1 MSFTNSEILNKKH
14 VCQSVCSIF
23 SNYKSLPGFATF
35 ENSGCDAVTAITSY
49 IPETGRQ
56 PNSLGSKLTEF
67 GKVNIVNW
75 TQKRC
80 PRTRISTPLATT
92 RVSLSVFCRYFL
104 LVVSSSTTQSAQ
116 SALKLMSQTIPQTSS
131 ACATNLLTSQKI
143 IPNDSRNVSSFGKT
157 AIVRLISFPDH
168 PGSRWTVDR

>member
-1 MSFTNSEILNKKH
+1 MSFTNYEILNKKH

-35 ENSGCDAVTAITSY
+35 ENSGCDAVTAVTSY

-67 GKVNIVNW
+67 RKVNIVNW
-75 TQKRC
+75 TQRC
-80 PRTRISTPLATT
+80 PRTRTSTPLATT

-104 LVVSSSTTQSAQ
+104 LVPDTHQISSHASNVWISLRIQRIASQSHTHLARYYPAYQSSTIRSNPTLSD
-116 SALKLMSQTIPQTSS
+116 
-131 ACATNLLTSQKI
+131 NF
-143 IPNDSRNVSSFGKT
+143 VSD
-157 AIVRLISFPDH
+157 I
-168 PGSRWTVDR
+168 